1 MQNMRQH
8 RGQGRLKSQV
18 GLSLTGFLVFS
29 IIAIAAAMLGFKIGP
44 AYAEFYTIQKA
55 FRAMANDA
63 SLKNASRGEIN
74 VAFNNRATIDGIK
87 AITYNDIE
95 VSKDGNGLV
104 FSAEYSVRVPLFYNL
119 SACMD
124 FQPSSAGR

>member
-1 MQNMRQH
+1 MRQH
-8 RGQGRLKSQV
+8 GVEGRLQSQH

-29 IIAIAAAMLGFKIGP
+29 ILAIAAAMLGFKIGP

-55 FRAMANDA
+55 FRAMASDA

-87 AITYNDIE
+87 AITYNDVE
-95 VSKDGNGLV
+95 VSKDGNNLV
-104 FSAEYSVRVPLFYNL
+104 FSASYSVRVPLFYNL